1 MQKLLFFIL
10 LLAIFPSCRKKEEAR
25 PTRGMRGGPVLVEV
39 QVATPRLLQNVV
51 QTTGTVIANETVE
64 LRPEIS
70 GRVTG
75 IFFKE
80 GSPVEK
86 GKMLVKINDSELQAQ
101 LKKLEAQEKLITDEE
116 FRKSKLLEIKAIS
129 QEEYETSLNE
139 LNVLKADKQ
148 LLEAQINKTEIYAPF
163 SGKIGLRAIS
173 PGSYVVSNTSIAYLQ
188 QLDPVK
194 VEFDVPE
201 KYSSLVRDGMD
212 ISFNLEDAD
221 SIFHGRVYARETSI
235 NADTR
240 TLKVRAIV
248 SNKQQFLIPGK
259 FARISLVLETF
270 REALTVPSEA
280 LVTDQLTSSVF
291 LYKNGKAQVTKVQTG
306 IRTDRE
312 IQITDGIQQ
321 GDSVI
326 VSGLMQLSNG
336 SQVKAKPASIQK

>member
-1 MQKLLFFIL
+1 MQRLLFFL
-10 LLAIFPSCRKKEEAR
+10 LFLAVLPSCRKKEEAR
-25 PTRGMRGGPVLVEV
+25 PSRSMRGGPILVEV
-39 QVATPRLLQNVV
+39 KVATPRMLQNVV
-51 QTTGTVIANETVE
+51 QTTGSIIANETVE

-75 IFFKE
+75 IFFNE
-80 GSPVEK
+80 GTPVEK

-116 FRKSKLLEIKAIS
+116 FRKRKLLEIKAIS

-139 LNVLKADKQ
+139 LNVLRADKQ
-148 LLEAQINKTEIYAPF
+148 LLRAQIDKTEIYAPF

-188 QLDPVK
+188 QIDPLK

-212 ISFNLEDAD
+212 ISFNLEDSD

-291 LYKNGKAQVTKVQTG
+291 LCKNGKALVTKVQTG
-306 IRTDRE
+306 IRTDTE